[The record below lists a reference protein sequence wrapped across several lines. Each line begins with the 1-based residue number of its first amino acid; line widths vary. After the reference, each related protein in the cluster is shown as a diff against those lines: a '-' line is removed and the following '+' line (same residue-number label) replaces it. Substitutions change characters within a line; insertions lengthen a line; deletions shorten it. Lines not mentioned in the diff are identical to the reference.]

1 MGAVLHSLT
10 ASRAFELTGSP
21 MLLIKNLISSL
32 LLPPIGPLLMVACG
46 LLILRRKRL
55 LGLTLAWGGLA
66 VLLALSTPGVA
77 RLLLQT
83 LRIHPPVTLEAAH
96 SAQAIVVLGG
106 GIRRNAE
113 EYDHTDAIGSSSLMR
128 LRYGVELQ
136 RKTKLPVLISGG
148 APAGGSA
155 EAEVIAHT
163 LRNDYGV
170 TARWLEPASLDTH
183 ESAIRSAALL
193 QADGISRILLV
204 TEDFHMRRSVLEF
217 EAAGLKVIPAP
228 TLIDSHTDAAA
239 TSLLPGA
246 GSMKDSAQAIKE
258 WLGIIAAMLLR

>member
-1 MGAVLHSLT
+1 
-10 ASRAFELTGSP
+10 
-21 MLLIKNLISSL
+21 LLIKKLISSL
-32 LLPPIGPLLMVACG
+32 LLPPIGPLLMVTCG

-55 LGLTLAWGGLA
+55 LGLTLTWGGLA

-77 RLLLQT
+77 SLLLQT

-113 EYDHTDAIGSSSLMR
+113 EYDHTDVIGSSSLMR

-136 RKTKLPVLISGG
+136 RKTKLPILISGG

-183 ESAIRSAALL
+183 DSAIRSAALL

-228 TLIDSHTDAAA
+228 TLIESHTDAAA
-239 TSLLPGA
+239 ISLLPGA

-258 WLGIIAAMLLR
+258 WLGIIVAMLRR